1 MIYKA
6 LGYAVWNGTKW
17 YLGRKAPSL
26 RTFAAGGL
34 GLLLAGAAA
43 AGAKRELA

>member
-1 MIYKA
+1 MLYKT
-6 LGYAVWNGTKW
+6 LGYAVWNGGKW
-17 YLGRKAPSL
+17 YLGRKLPSL
-26 RTFAAGGL
+26 RLFAAGGL